1 MSARESN
8 RRSVFCQPT
17 IPPWG
22 RGERSKNK
30 LSVRYWEDPR
40 DVLEWFASNREFKN
54 AIPRR
59 HWFAMTRPDEN
70 CAPSGKAQGRLKNHA
85 CQRNDDTG
93 ESFLNGVSRF
103 LVDRRT
109 GHKIAGRRTD

>member
-1 MSARESN
+1 VPGKAIVVRFLSANYPAPGVEANAARISF
-8 RRSVFCQPT
+8 RFDT
-17 IPPWG
+17 G
-22 RGERSKNK
+22 
-30 LSVRYWEDPR
+30 EDPL
-40 DVLEWFASNREFKN
+40 DVLDRFASNRKFKN

-59 HWFAMTRPDEN
+59 QWFAMTRPDEN

-103 LVDRRT
+103 LVDCRT
-109 GHKIAGRRTD
+109 GHKIRW

>member
-8 RRSVFCQPT
+8 RRSVFCQLT
-17 IPPWG
+17 IPPWD

-30 LSVRYWEDPR
+30 LSVRYWEDPL
-40 DVLEWFASNREFKN
+40 DVLDRFASNRKFKN

-70 CAPSGKAQGRLKNHA
+70 CAPLGKAQGRLKNHA

-109 GHKIAGRRTD
+109 GHKITRGRTD